1 MDLFDRIFQLHQI
14 LSSSRY
20 PVARSVLEGRLE
32 CSRATLTRIIFKM
45 RNYLGAPIKF
55 DLNTSGYQYEKIA
68 GQAYELP
75 GLWFNASE
83 LHALLAVQRL
93 LEQVQPGLLETH
105 IAPLKER
112 IDRILQSRHLGSGE
126 IERVRILGMAAR
138 RIDPENFRSVA
149 GAVLLRKRMNILYHG
164 RNSNQIT
171 ERDVSPQRLIHYRD
185 NWYLDVWDHDKK
197 TLRSFSVD
205 RIKKAR
211 LVNKATKTIP
221 DKDLDKHFASSYGI
235 FGGLPKHKAILRFSS
250 ERARWVADEEWHP
263 KQEGCYEGECYVL
276 RIPYADSRELVM
288 DILKHGPEV
297 EVLGPDCLRT
307 EVVDQLVKALGQYK
321 GLGKA

>member
-1 MDLFDRIFQLHQI
+1 
-14 LSSSRY
+14 
-20 PVARSVLEGRLE
+20 
-32 CSRATLTRIIFKM
+32 M

-68 GQAYELP
+68 GQTYELP

-112 IDRILQSRHLGSGE
+112 IARILQSRHLGSGE

-138 RIDPENFRSVA
+138 RVDPKNFRLA
-149 GAVLLRKRMNILYHG
+149 AEAVLLRKRMNVLYHG

-171 ERDVSPQRLIHYRD
+171 ERKISPQRLVHYRD
-185 NWYLDVWDHDKK
+185 NWYLDVWDHDKRN
-197 TLRSFSVD
+197 LRSFSVD
-205 RIKKAR
+205 RIKQAR
-211 LVNKATKTIP
+211 VVNKAAKTIP

-235 FGGLPKHKAILRFSS
+235 FGGTPKHKAILRFSA

-263 KQEGCYEGECYVL
+263 KQEGCYEGDCYML
-276 RIPYADSRELVM
+276 RIPYAASRELVM

-297 EVLGPDCLRT
+297 KVLGPDCLRA
-307 EVVDQLVKALGQYK
+307 EVQAQLAKALRQYQAPDK
-321 GLGKA
+321 R